1 MFRNTTCSIDK
12 LVGLRTVNFILLIVN
27 FSDPGSFYIA
37 VLVLLSLLTL
47 AHDRSAEGLLC
58 HVKQSQFA
66 TVRYHVFIQFKV
78 VTLGVAPHQPCLT
91 VVVNEYGGVNMV
103 PRTVLKQRFSNGI
116 TERSR
121 RTVANGYTDGH
132 TVRNPGMG
140 TDIPIK
146 LAVPLHALA
155 CPCSVVGPRKTF
167 QSEGRTVILPVDHIL
182 GGIHTPLLHPEEIG
196 IVFVM
201 TGVNV
206 HGTVM
211 NHRSRVRGKPS
222 LNKRILGMYVDEAQ
236 QT

>member
-47 AHDRSAEGLLC
+47 AHDRSAEGFLC

-66 TVRYHVFIQFKV
+66 TVRYHVFIQFQV
-78 VTLGVAPHQPCLT
+78 IALGVAPHQPCLT

-116 TERSR
+116 TERTC

-132 TVRNPGMG
+132 TVRNPGVG

-146 LAVPLHALA
+146 LSVPLHALA
-155 CPCSVVGPRKTF
+155 CPCSVVGPREILKC
-167 QSEGRTVILPVDHIL
+167 QRRSVVSPVHHVLRTIDAPF
-182 GGIHTPLLHPEEIG
+182 LHPEEVG
-196 IVFVM
+196 IVFIM
-201 TGVNV
+201 TSVNV